1 MLTYNKDDF
10 DGTLDDIMKSV
21 NDILNKTGKGY
32 ETQNFENNCEIRLF
46 LINFYVFIE
55 RNFSNY
61 G

>member
-32 ETQNFENNCEIRLF
+32 ETIDEEKEPENDK
-46 LINFYVFIE
+46 
-55 RNFSNY
+55 
-61 G
+61 

>member
-32 ETQNFENNCEIRLF
+32 KKKNVKNNQM
-46 LINFYVFIE
+46 LI
-55 RNFSNY
+55 
-61 G
+61 

>member
-32 ETQNFENNCEIRLF
+32 ETNEEKEEKIKKENN
-46 LINFYVFIE
+46 
-55 RNFSNY
+55 
-61 G
+61 